1 MKKLAELSIGNM
13 VIRNDMYECFGS
25 PTLFIAHK
33 EDRHNKN
40 IYQKGYYQAYC
51 IPCGSTFTVNP
62 GRVWSYGELVAC
74 PACGRIHTGNTV
86 MYGGNEDSLLPDVI
100 CMKVID
106 FTDKVELRINYTAV
120 NFGKFAHQTLKYKDG
135 IKETI
140 TFDVKNSRCFWRK
153 EQKGKLLDKQE
164 IGYFSDYENLKE
176 KTALWFYNFDH
187 KINKGNSFTVLL
199 KALRAAINK
208 KMKANGKTPKPLYIG
223 GNFKN
228 KLYGNVLNL
237 AHRVRFWD
245 SENVQA
251 LAYGQWAVAEWHNNI
266 LGHKYLPK
274 RFEEQVYL
282 AMQKTDYVSAVCK
295 VLKIPNIPHTR
306 KNLQYENFAI
316 LRECYKIKN
325 YDVAQAVF
333 EYAKSINEYP
343 NETIKEIQRLAKF
356 YNIFIP
362 YYPKMQMQYVIS
374 KWEKEY
380 FDVLRLWQAADKI
393 TKAEFKTQT
402 PALSKLHDW
411 LAVAVAKQNDR
422 EIIFDVPQEVINR
435 YTMLIKSFGAKCIE
449 KNSELKFWATSLH
462 NCAAGYKNTI
472 GTDKQLVGIS
482 DDRGKPVALI
492 EINKYSIT
500 QAKLFDNA
508 PVYKNKAVNATVIEF
523 ADKCGLKINT
533 ADVDVLEKKEKVMP
547 VTVVA

>member
-13 VIRNDMYECFGS
+13 VIKSDMYKSFGS
-25 PTLFIAHK
+25 PTLFIAYK
-33 EDRHNKN
+33 EDKHCKN
-40 IYQKGYYQAYC
+40 IYRKGYFQAYC
-51 IPCGSTFTVNP
+51 IPCGSIFTVNP
-62 GRVWSYGELVAC
+62 RRVWSYGEVVTC
-74 PACGRIHTGNTV
+74 PACGRIHTGNAV
-86 MYGGNEDSLLPDVI
+86 MYGGNEDSLLPDVTT
-100 CMKVID
+100 MKVID
-106 FTDKVELRINYTAV
+106 FKNKVELRINYSAIK
-120 NFGKFAHQTLKYKDG
+120 FGKFAHQSLQYENG

-140 TFDVKNSRCFWRK
+140 TFDVKNSKCFWRK
-153 EQKGKLLDKQE
+153 EQKGKLFNKQE
-164 IGYFSDYENLKE
+164 IGYLSDYENLKE

-187 KINKGNSFTVLL
+187 KINKGNSFTELL
-199 KALRAAINK
+199 KVLRTAVNK
-208 KMKANGKTPKPLYIG
+208 KIKANGKTPKPLYIG

-228 KLYGNVLNL
+228 KLYVNVLNL

-245 SENVQA
+245 MENIE
-251 LAYGQWAVAEWHNNI
+251 AYSCGDWAVQKWQEEI
-266 LGHKYLPK
+266 LCRKCLPK
-274 RFEEQVYL
+274 RFEEQLYT
-282 AMQKTDYVSAVCK
+282 AMLKTDYISAVCK
-295 VLKIPNIPHTR
+295 VLNVPNIPHTR
-306 KNLQYENFAI
+306 RNLQPENFAI

-325 YDVAQAVF
+325 NDVALAIF
-333 EYAKSINEYP
+333 NFAKSINLYP
-343 NETIKEIQRLAKF
+343 IKVIAEIRKIIEF
-356 YNIFIP
+356 YNTFIP

-393 TKAEFKTQT
+393 TKAEFETQT

-411 LAVAVAKQNDR
+411 LAVAVAKQSDR
-422 EIIFDVPQEVINR
+422 EIIFDVPKEVINR

-449 KNSELKFWATSLH
+449 RNSELKFWATSLH

-482 DDRGKPVALI
+482 DDRGKPVALL
-492 EINKYSIT
+492 EINKSCIT

-508 PVYKNKAVNATVIEF
+508 PVYKKQAVNDTVIEF

-533 ADVDVLEKKEKVMP
+533 SDVLQKKETEMP

>member
-1 MKKLAELSIGNM
+1 MKKLAELTIGNM
-13 VIRNDMYECFGS
+13 VIRSDMYKSFGS

-33 EDRHNKN
+33 EDKRCKN
-40 IYQKGYYQAYC
+40 VYQRGYYQAYC

-62 GRVWSYGELVAC
+62 RRVWHYGEIVTC
-74 PACGRIHTGNTV
+74 PACGRVHTGNAV
-86 MYGGNEDSLLPDVI
+86 MYGGNEDSLLPDVTT
-100 CMKVID
+100 MKVID
-106 FTDKVELRINYTAV
+106 FKDKVELRINYSAIK
-120 NFGKFAHQTLKYKDG
+120 FGKFAHQSLQYENG

-140 TFDVKNSRCFWRK
+140 TFDVKNSKCFWRK

-176 KTALWFYNFDH
+176 KTALWFYSFNH
-187 KINKGNSFTVLL
+187 KINKGNSFTELL
-199 KALRAAINK
+199 KALRTAVNK

-333 EYAKSINEYP
+333 EYAKDKGVQAISNIRDI
-343 NETIKEIQRLAKF
+343 TAF
-356 YNIFIP
+356 YNQFISI
-362 YYPKMQMQYVIS
+362 YPKMQMQYIIS
-374 KWEKEY
+374 KWDNEY
-380 FDVLRLWQAADKI
+380 FDILRLWRAADKI
-393 TKAEFKTQT
+393 TKQEFYRKI
-402 PALSKLHDW
+402 PAVSKLHEW
-411 LAVAVAKQNDR
+411 LSIAVAKQSDR
-422 EIIFDVPQEVINR
+422 EIIFDVPNEIINR
-435 YTMLIKSFGAKCIE
+435 YTMLIKAFGAKCIE
-449 KNSELKFWATSLH
+449 RNSELKFWATSLH

-482 DDRGKPVALI
+482 DDRGKPVALL
-492 EINKYSIT
+492 EINKSCIT

-508 PVYKNKAVNATVIEF
+508 PVYKKQAVNDTVIEF

-533 ADVDVLEKKEKVMP
+533 ADVLQKKEKEMP

>member
-13 VIRNDMYECFGS
+13 VIRSDMYECFGS

-74 PACGRIHTGNTV
+74 PACGRIHTGNAV
-86 MYGGNEDSLLPDVI
+86 MYGGNEDSYLPDVTT
-100 CMKVID
+100 MKVID
-106 FTDKVELRINYTAV
+106 FKDKVELRINYTAV

-153 EQKGKLLDKQE
+153 EQNGRLLDKQE
-164 IGYFSDYENLKE
+164 IGYLSDYEKLKA
-176 KTALWFYNFDH
+176 KTALWFYKFDH
-187 KINKGNSFTVLL
+187 KINKGNSFTELL
-199 KALRAAINK
+199 KALRTAVNK
-208 KMKANGKTPKPLYIG
+208 KMKANGKTPKLLYIG
-223 GNFKN
+223 GNYKN

-245 SENVQA
+245 MENIE
-251 LAYGQWAVAEWHNNI
+251 AYSCGEWAVQKWQEEI
-266 LGHKYLPK
+266 LCRKCLPK
-274 RFEEQVYL
+274 RFEEQLYTV
-282 AMQKTDYVSAVCK
+282 MQKTDYISAVCK
-295 VLKIPNIPHTR
+295 VLNVPNIPHTR
-306 KNLQYENFAI
+306 RNLQPENFAM

-325 YDVAQAVF
+325 NDVAQAVF
-333 EYAKSINEYP
+333 EYAKRINEYP
-343 NETIKEIQRLAKF
+343 INVITEIQKLTKF
-356 YNIFIP
+356 YNTFIP
-362 YYPKMQMQYVIS
+362 YYPKMQMQYIIS
-374 KWEKEY
+374 KWDKEY

-411 LAVAVAKQNDR
+411 LAIAVAKQNDR

-482 DDRGKPVALI
+482 DDRGKPVALL
-492 EINKYSIT
+492 EINKSCIT

-508 PVYKNKAVNATVIEF
+508 PVYKNMAVNATVIEF

-533 ADVDVLEKKEKVMP
+533 ADVLQKKETEMP